1 METEP
6 LIGALGAAVDEAAFD
21 LECTEIA
28 SDGKWRKPSFQRVS
42 AAELHDVYLR
52 ERDRL
57 VKLYARASVPDAA
70 MTRLIDAL
78 RRTLG
83 EFVHPETDRIGHAF
97 PVDGSDHG
105 RGAFRQDGLRD
116 KESWSPVREFAHA
129 LVRAAAIMGV
139 ERAVGLLA
147 GWNRGDPVEL
157 RMCTVL
163 SGLPLAAPLSPRK
176 DIRIVPLALTTA
188 ELPRLPIRLDTA
200 PQRYLGLS
208 LLTVQ
213 LSASPALFRPDP
225 ATNDE
230 TVRSS
235 SVDGINFDLVCEAL
249 SLQANSHVS
258 PGFVWHEYPD
268 AAPFCL
274 MQQDTWGPVGDDRL
288 RHRDWEKLSHDALTG
303 EVTITPSREAP
314 PLCLD
319 EEDLLR
325 IVESLRHADRKLRLA
340 ARRWRRSKRP
350 EARLEDSYIDLRV
363 ALDALYLKDFDD
375 ERSQEMR
382 FRLPLFG
389 AWHLSEGVEERRSI
403 RKILRDAYDMGSKA
417 VHGGEVLTE
426 PGAGPYRKARAE
438 LDRAQDLCRRGI
450 LKLLREGPPKDWGD
464 LLLGGPAS

>member
-1 METEP
+1 METE
-6 LIGALGAAVDEAAFD
+6 LLTSALGATVDEAAFD

-28 SDGKWRKPSFQRVS
+28 SDGKSGQPSFQRVS
-42 AAELHDVYLR
+42 AAQLHDVYLR

-70 MTRLIDAL
+70 MTPLVDAL

-83 EFVHPETDRIGHAF
+83 EFIHPDTGRIGHAF
-97 PVDGSDHG
+97 PVDGNDHG
-105 RGAFRQDGLRD
+105 RETFRQDGLRD
-116 KESWSPVREFAHA
+116 EESWSPVREFALA

-163 SGLPLAAPLSPRK
+163 SGLPLAAPLSPRQ

-188 ELPRLPIRLDTA
+188 ELPRLPIRRDAA
-200 PQRYLGLS
+200 PQHYLGLS

-225 ATNDE
+225 ATNDG
-230 TVRSS
+230 TVHSS
-235 SVDGINFDLVCEAL
+235 SVDGVNFDLVCEAL

-268 AAPFCL
+268 ATPFCL
-274 MQQDTWGPVGDDRL
+274 MQQDTWGPVGDDQL
-288 RHRDWEKLSHDALTG
+288 RHRDWEKLSQDALTG
-303 EVTITPSREAP
+303 EVTITPSSKAP

-319 EEDLLR
+319 EVDLLR
-325 IVESLRHADRKLRLA
+325 IVESLRHADKKLRIA

-363 ALDALYLKDFDD
+363 ALEALYLKDFDD

-403 RKILRDAYDMGSKA
+403 RKTLRDAYDMASKA
-417 VHGGEVLTE
+417 VHGGEVLKE
-426 PGAGPYRKARAE
+426 PGAGQYWKARAE

-464 LLLGGPAS
+464 LVLGGPAS